1 MTTQTTPLK
10 FCYHGQHSKPAD
22 GFKQLPGAKVK
33 REVCAQCYQRIMED
47 RRQKRQLVA
56 RA

>member
-1 MTTQTTPLK
+1 MTTQSTPLK

-47 RRQKRQLVA
+47 RRQKRQLA
-56 RA
+56 KA